1 MKTVEKNGITL
12 VYVDNNVMNSDRY
25 APNFSEGDDAPN
37 AWMVETNSTE
47 SFTAL
52 MSKEAVYEMLM
63 DAYERVAE
71 QNHEEDPEDDDSQV
85 RWCAKLLLDWP
96 A

>member
-1 MKTVEKNGITL
+1 MKKVEKNGNTFI
-12 VYVDNNVMNSDRY
+12 YVDNNVMNSDRY

-37 AWMVETNSTE
+37 AWMVETDSSE

-52 MSKEAVYEMLM
+52 MSKEDVYEMLM
-63 DAYERVAE
+63 DAYERVTE

-85 RWCAKLLLDWP
+85 RWGAKLLLDWP
-96 A
+96 S